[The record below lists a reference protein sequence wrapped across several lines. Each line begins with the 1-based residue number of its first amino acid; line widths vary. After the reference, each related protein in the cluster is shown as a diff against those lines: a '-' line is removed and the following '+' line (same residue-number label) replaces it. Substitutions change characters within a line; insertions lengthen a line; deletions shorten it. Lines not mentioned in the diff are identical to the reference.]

1 MKDVRDALMVA
12 HTSDGKL
19 VRRPL
24 SPHMQVY
31 RPQITSLLSI
41 MNRVTGIAVSVGTLL
56 LVWWLVAAAVGPA
69 AFATVQGFVA
79 SPVGLFVLFGWT
91 ASLFYHFFGGIRH
104 LAWDLG
110 YGFDLPSTHLSGWAA
125 VGATVICTVLAW
137 AVGLWLLGRA

>member
-12 HTSDGKL
+12 YTSDGKT

-24 SPHMQVY
+24 SPHLQVY
-31 RPQITSLLSI
+31 TPQLTSILSI

-56 LVWWLVAAAVGPA
+56 LVWWLVAAASGPA

-91 ASLFYHFFGGIRH
+91 VSLFFHFFNGIRH
-104 LAWDLG
+104 LAWDAG
-110 YGFDLPSTHLSGWAA
+110 FGFDLPQTYASGWA
-125 VGATVICTVLAW
+125 VVIATAASSVLVW
-137 AVGLWLLGRA
+137 AVGLWLL